1 MMTSPPA
8 PCPYPRASVL
18 VVEDDASVRRSLL
31 LLLRSQGLDVRAYA
45 SASQAL
51 ADPLALSAQ
60 CLIAD
65 LTMPDLDGL
74 ALLAGL
80 RAQGWTGPAILV
92 SGQLDED
99 IERRGRE
106 AGFDAVLRKP
116 IFDRRLTGRIAEL
129 IAATRERPD
138 DL

>member
-1 MMTSPPA
+1 MTSA
-8 PCPYPRASVL
+8 TCPYPRASVL
-18 VVEDDASVRRSLL
+18 VVEDDTSVRRSLQ

-51 ADPLALSAQ
+51 ADPLACSAH

-65 LTMPDLDGL
+65 LTMPEVDGI
-74 ALLAGL
+74 ALLAAL

-92 SGQLDED
+92 SGQIDED
-99 IERRGRE
+99 IEQKGRE

-116 IFDRRLTGRIAEL
+116 IFDGQLTGRIAAL
-129 IAATRERPD
+129 IAAARERGD